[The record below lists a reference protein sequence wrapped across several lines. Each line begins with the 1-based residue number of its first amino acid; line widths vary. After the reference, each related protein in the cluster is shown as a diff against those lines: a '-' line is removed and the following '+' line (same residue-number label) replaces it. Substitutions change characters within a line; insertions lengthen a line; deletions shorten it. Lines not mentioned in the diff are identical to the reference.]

1 VSDETFFDVLRSDCA
16 GRISDDHETKLAAVE
31 EWINEFQSID
41 IEGLELDTLQTMYIL
56 IGASGSGKSTWIR
69 KMIDKLNGYPTMT
82 ISQDEQKEVF
92 FKLSFPDA
100 GPCKNAVEQYDAA
113 WHYCTM
119 APESS
124 TAYRKFFEAYV
135 KETMGKAKA
144 SKAHV
149 FIDIVNASKKK
160 RQMWVDQAKR
170 FGLRVV
176 AVEFWNAFDVP
187 VDRQTT
193 RDDKCVPYSSIKQQV
208 NATSCAW
215 IGQEAEYVILEI
227 GPTANVTI

>member
-82 ISQDEQKEVF
+82 ISQEEQKEVF

-100 GPCKNAVEQYDAA
+100 GPCK
-113 WHYCTM
+113 
-119 APESS
+119 
-124 TAYRKFFEAYV
+124 
-135 KETMGKAKA
+135 
-144 SKAHV
+144 
-149 FIDIVNASKKK
+149 
-160 RQMWVDQAKR
+160 
-170 FGLRVV
+170 
-176 AVEFWNAFDVP
+176 
-187 VDRQTT
+187 
-193 RDDKCVPYSSIKQQV
+193 KCR
-208 NATSCAW
+208 
-215 IGQEAEYVILEI
+215 
-227 GPTANVTI
+227 